1 MFKLPKLENIG
12 DKINEYLES
21 RTELIKLDIQ
31 TSISK
36 SLVRLS
42 LLLLKVFTILM
53 VLIFLSLAVA
63 GFLNGFFG
71 NLYMGYL
78 VLVLIYFL
86 FFICLQ
92 LKPVQNQLL
101 KIVSK
106 ITESIISDQKEKNHE
121 KPTGI

>member
-21 RTELIKLDIQ
+21 RIELIKLDIQ

-42 LLLLKVFTILM
+42 LILLKVFALFM
-53 VLIFLSLAVA
+53 VMIFLSLALA
-63 GFLNGFFG
+63 GFLNGIFG

-92 LKPVQNQLL
+92 LKSVQNLL
-101 KIVSK
+101 FKIVSK
-106 ITESIISDQKEKNHE
+106 ITESIISDQKEE
-121 KPTGI
+121 KP